1 MRQDIQ
7 DGMNLVATN
16 VDSMQMFVII
26 NNFGIMKNVDV
37 NLVNVVKILMR
48 VK

>member
-26 NNFGIMKNVDV
+26 NNYGIMKNVDV
-37 NLVNVVKILMR
+37 NVVNVVKILMR

>member
-26 NNFGIMKNVDV
+26 NNFGIMENVDV
-37 NLVNVVKILMR
+37 NVVNVVKILMR

>member
-37 NLVNVVKILMR
+37 NVVNVVKILMR

>member
-37 NLVNVVKILMR
+37 NVVKILMR